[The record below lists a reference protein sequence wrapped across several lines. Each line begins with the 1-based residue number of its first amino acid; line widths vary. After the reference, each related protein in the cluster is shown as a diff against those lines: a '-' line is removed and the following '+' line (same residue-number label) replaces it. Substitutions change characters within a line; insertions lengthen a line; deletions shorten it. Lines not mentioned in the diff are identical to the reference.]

1 MQTFLPHPGFVQSAH
16 ALDDRRLG
24 KQRVETFQILRALVW
39 PTYGW
44 KRHPAVTMWRG
55 FTPAVVAYGIA
66 TCRVWAARGHA
77 DALEEQLLAYS
88 GGVSHTFAELNA
100 EGRLPPWLG
109 DDRVHESHRRS
120 LANKAPDLY
129 PPDWAGEAGYVWP
142 TPAYPLWPLP
152 LPEATDTPTRIVGAL
167 TDAGVPAATLL
178 EPGTP
183 VWDALR
189 ALHRGDCAAVGSAD
203 PTVVLAASR
212 VRPGLTAC
220 LLEQDEP
227 TDEPL
232 PDASSEKGGTVS
244 ASVAREPSAED
255 RAAMAAEAS
264 DPARIRYFRRGQTVP
279 EPSRFGLVVTTGTTV
294 PPELASVPTLTVPPP
309 HPEVQ

>member
-66 TCRVWAARGHA
+66 ACREWGARGHA

-88 GGVSHTFAELNA
+88 GGIGYTFAELNA

-129 PPDWAGEAGYVWP
+129 PPDWSGEAGYVWP
-142 TPAYPLWPLP
+142 APAYPMWPLP
-152 LPEATDTPTRIVGAL
+152 FLDTLSPETPTRIIGAL
-167 TDAGVPAATLL
+167 TDTGLSAAALL

-183 VWDALR
+183 MWDALR
-189 ALHRGDCAAVGSAD
+189 ALARGESVTVDSAD

-220 LLEQDEP
+220 LLDQDEL
-227 TDEPL
+227 TDDPL
-232 PDASSEKGGTVS
+232 PDASSEMGGTVS
-244 ASVAREPSAED
+244 ASVARQPSEED
-255 RAAMAAEAS
+255 RAAMVVEAA
-264 DPARIRYFRRGQTVP
+264 DPARIRYFRRGQIIP
-279 EPSRFGLVVTTGTTV
+279 DHARFGLVVTAGAAI
-294 PPELASVPTLTVPPP
+294 PSELTKVPTLTMSTTVP
-309 HPEVQ
+309 